1 MGRILSI
8 FGKDIDSQYLTD
20 LYYAMLAE
28 TFHPGIDNQLPR
40 ESSVTTWWDVT
51 YTWSRINKIAYVSRT
66 LRLRRLTQDPVVITL
81 SSVMGSIII
90 VSVLEPYFGQ
100 YIEII
105 CEDLAHACL
114 VIAVFFIALGYSYFA
129 AFYRAGAREVKRLG
143 LLLYF

>member
-1 MGRILSI
+1 VRRVL
-8 FGKDIDSQYLTD
+8 L
-20 LYYAMLAE
+20 L
-28 TFHPGIDNQLPR
+28 
-40 ESSVTTWWDVT
+40 W
-51 YTWSRINKIAYVSRT
+51 
-66 LRLRRLTQDPVVITL
+66 RLTEDSVIITL

-105 CEDLAHACL
+105 ICEDKAHTYL